1 MCWVGLRNKKVQV
14 AQPPPLPWQIRT
26 GPERL
31 ILVFT
36 ASCAVLGSALL
47 VSLRLGFGGWPCV
60 WKAACGL
67 PCAGCGGTR
76 AASLLLH
83 GAWEDAFVLN
93 PGMAAAMVALFLL
106 AVYAGSV
113 LVFRLEPLRPV
124 VLRAPQLRWVASVL
138 LAANWVYLLIC
149 ARV

>member
-1 MCWVGLRNKKVQV
+1 M
-14 AQPPPLPWQIRT
+14 
-26 GPERL
+26 
-31 ILVFT
+31 
-36 ASCAVLGSALL
+36 
-47 VSLRLGFGGWPCV
+47 
-60 WKAACGL
+60 
-67 PCAGCGGTR
+67 
-76 AASLLLH
+76 
-83 GAWEDAFVLN
+83 LN

>member
-1 MCWVGLRNKKVQV
+1 
-14 AQPPPLPWQIRT
+14 
-26 GPERL
+26 
-31 ILVFT
+31 
-36 ASCAVLGSALL
+36 
-47 VSLRLGFGGWPCV
+47 
-60 WKAACGL
+60 
-67 PCAGCGGTR
+67 
-76 AASLLLH
+76 
-83 GAWEDAFVLN
+83 
-93 PGMAAAMVALFLL
+93 MAAAMVALFLL